1 MKKLS
6 VLALVAALL
15 TAACQDA
22 TIVYSDVN
30 VIPSNTLYVTL
41 EWPTGAPEEDDGD
54 PDWNTSCSNP
64 GAEVG
69 GEDVAGSLAGVIT
82 ERAYEM
88 GEMGFG
94 VIHLCAGTYETEDI
108 IEFPNLGSITIEG
121 DGIDET
127 IITGADGDDHALLA
141 MVPADCLPADEPC
154 PSYFN
159 VLTLKDL
166 TLTNGV
172 GGDEV
177 FELDVDGD
185 DLDDG
190 LYDDDGIPVLA
201 GGAVTAPLVATER
214 VRFSNNS
221 APCGGAVALYGW
233 TQLISDGEF
242 AEIDEEDALAAAE
255 YFSSLILSRSSQI
268 TDTEFIE
275 NSAAIG
281 GAIGGVPVSVI
292 GGGAEIYTCLN
303 AGPLSIVN
311 STFEGNQAI
320 MSAELPLGIGGGT
333 IATANLSFLEADL
346 GDPDAVDEE
355 WLEIF
360 SRDVWLNIANS
371 TFTDNDSVNAGGAV
385 LSYGKTAISRTTFT
399 NNGLTGVDSTGG
411 AILVGGELSLSY
423 SKFVGNS
430 ASSGGAVALIDAFG
444 GGHVFTRNTFTS
456 NVATDQGGAIAGWTD
471 AGSARGNRFTS
482 NRAPLGSAV
491 AVETETCS
499 RTWSRRA
506 ARDWR
511 GNTFRSNRGGRLP
524 VECYVAA
531 PAPS

>member
-1 MKKLS
+1 
-6 VLALVAALL
+6 
-15 TAACQDA
+15 
-22 TIVYSDVN
+22 
-30 VIPSNTLYVTL
+30 
-41 EWPTGAPEEDDGD
+41 
-54 PDWNTSCSNP
+54 
-64 GAEVG
+64 
-69 GEDVAGSLAGVIT
+69 
-82 ERAYEM
+82 
-88 GEMGFG
+88 
-94 VIHLCAGTYETEDI
+94 
-108 IEFPNLGSITIEG
+108 
-121 DGIDET
+121 
-127 IITGADGDDHALLA
+127 
-141 MVPADCLPADEPC
+141 
-154 PSYFN
+154 
-159 VLTLKDL
+159 
-166 TLTNGV
+166 
-172 GGDEV
+172 
-177 FELDVDGD
+177 
-185 DLDDG
+185 
-190 LYDDDGIPVLA
+190 VLA

-281 GAIGGVPVSVI
+281 GAIGGAALGVD
-292 GGGAEIYTCLN
+292 GGGDEIIPCLN

-320 MSAELPLGIGGGT
+320 EEAELTLVGIGGGA
-333 IATANLSFLEADL
+333 IATANLIMFQIVQGGTDEVEEAF
-346 GDPDAVDEE
+346 A
-355 WLEIF
+355 IF
-360 SRDVWLNIANS
+360 DRDTWLNIANS
-371 TFTDNDSVNAGGAV
+371 TFTDNVSVNDGGAV
-385 LSYGKTAISRTTFT
+385 LSYGKTSISRTTFT
-399 NNGLTGVDSTGG
+399 NNDLSGADGAGG
-411 AILVGGELSLSY
+411 AIAVAGELSLSY
-423 SKFVGNS
+423 SKLVGNS
-430 ASSGGAVALIDAFG
+430 ASSGGAVALLDDFN
-444 GGHVFTRNTFTS
+444 GGHVLTRNTFTS

>member
-15 TAACQDA
+15 TGACA
-22 TIVYSDVN
+22 YEGTINYDEVTVN
-30 VIPSNTLYVTL
+30 LTKTLYISRDVVAGAAL
-41 EWPTGAPEEDDGD
+41 EGEDDF
-54 PDWNTSCSNP
+54 NTSCSNP
-64 GAEVG
+64 LAAVGAET
-69 GEDVAGSLAGVIT
+69 DVAGFLTDVVLD
-82 ERAYEM
+82 AYQAD
-88 GEMGFG
+88 FG
-94 VIHLCAGTYETEDI
+94 VIHLCAGTYETDETI
-108 IEFPNLGSITIEG
+108 QFPNLGSITIEG
-121 DGIDET
+121 DGMDET
-127 IITGADGDDHALLA
+127 IIRGIGPAHALLA
-141 MVPADCLPADEPC
+141 MAPEDCLPQGPEDLC

-166 TLTNGV
+166 TLADGV
-172 GGDEV
+172 GD
-177 FELDVDGD
+177 FDAF
-185 DLDDG
+185 
-190 LYDDDGIPVLA
+190 VLA
-201 GGAVTAPLVATER
+201 DEEASAFSTGGAVTAPRVATER

-221 APCGGAVALYGW
+221 APCGGAISLYGW
-233 TQLISDGEF
+233 TQLITEN
-242 AEIDEEDALAAAE
+242 IDEGESDEVE
-255 YFSSLILSRSSQI
+255 YFSSLILPGTSQVI
-268 TDTEFIE
+268 DTEFIE

-281 GAIGGVPVSVI
+281 GAIGGVYFDGEV
-292 GGGAEIYTCLN
+292 GEYNCFNT
-303 AGPLSIVN
+303 GPLNIVN
-311 STFEGNQAI
+311 STFEGN
-320 MSAELPLGIGGGT
+320 STDLDSGLSGGGA
-333 IATANLSFLEADL
+333 IATGNLIFLALD
-346 GDPDAVDEE
+346 GGAVVEDEE
-355 WLEIF
+355 DLVELF
-360 SRDVWLNIANS
+360 SQDVWLSISSS
-371 TFTDNDSVNAGGAV
+371 TFTDNYAAAGGGAV
-385 LSYGKTAISRTTFT
+385 LSFGKTSISRTTFT
-399 NNGLTGVDSTGG
+399 NNSADSLDEYTTGG
-411 AILVGGELSLSY
+411 AIAVAGELSLSY

-444 GGHVFTRNTFTS
+444 GGRVFTRNTFTS

>member
-6 VLALVAALL
+6 VLALVATLL
-15 TAACQDA
+15 TAACG
-22 TIVYSDVN
+22 VREYSPVN
-30 VIPSNTLYVTL
+30 VIDPSNTLYIAL
-41 EWPTGAPEEDDGD
+41 EWPTGAPHDGED

-64 GAEVG
+64 AGAVG
-69 GEDVAGSLAGVIT
+69 ESVVDLVLAEAVMIAYAEDYGV
-82 ERAYEM
+82 
-88 GEMGFG
+88 
-94 VIHLCAGTYETEDI
+94 VHLCAGTYETEDI
-108 IEFPNLGSITIEG
+108 IEFPNLGSIIIEG
-121 DGIDET
+121 DGMDET
-127 IITGADGDDHALLA
+127 IISGADGDDHALLA
-141 MVPADCLPADEPC
+141 MVPAECLPKDEPC

-177 FELDVDGD
+177 FEIDIDSD
-185 DLDDG
+185 ADRE
-190 LYDDDGIPVLA
+190 DGIPVLA
-201 GGAVTAPLVATER
+201 GGAVTAPLIATER

-233 TQLISDGEF
+233 TQLASDGEF
-242 AEIDEEDALAAAE
+242 AGINYDEDALAAAE
-255 YFSSLILSRSSQI
+255 YFSSLISLGSSQI

-281 GAIGGVPVSVI
+281 GAIGGAPLGDFA
-292 GGGAEIYTCLN
+292 GGEEIISCLN

-320 MSAELPLGIGGGT
+320 VEAELLLGIGGGA
-333 IATANLSFLEADL
+333 IATANLIVLQIVLAGTDEVEEALAIFD
-346 GDPDAVDEE
+346 GDT
-355 WLEIF
+355 
-360 SRDVWLNIANS
+360 WLNIANS

-385 LSYGKTAISRTTFT
+385 LSYGKTSISRTTFT
-399 NNGLTGVDSTGG
+399 NNDISGADGAGG
-411 AILVGGELSLSY
+411 AIAVAGDLSLSY
-423 SKFVGNS
+423 SKLVGNS
-430 ASSGGAVALIDAFG
+430 ASSGGAVALLDDFG
-444 GGHVFTRNTFTS
+444 GGHVLTRNTFTS

-482 NRAPLGSAV
+482 NRAPVGSAV
-491 AVETETCS
+491 AVLTERCS
-499 RTWSRRA
+499 RAWSRRV

-511 GNTFRSNRGGRLP
+511 GNTFRQNRGGRLP

-531 PAPS
+531 PEPG

>member
-1 MKKLS
+1 
-6 VLALVAALL
+6 
-15 TAACQDA
+15 
-22 TIVYSDVN
+22 
-30 VIPSNTLYVTL
+30 
-41 EWPTGAPEEDDGD
+41 
-54 PDWNTSCSNP
+54 
-64 GAEVG
+64 
-69 GEDVAGSLAGVIT
+69 
-82 ERAYEM
+82 
-88 GEMGFG
+88 
-94 VIHLCAGTYETEDI
+94 
-108 IEFPNLGSITIEG
+108 
-121 DGIDET
+121 
-127 IITGADGDDHALLA
+127 

-166 TLTNGV
+166 TLTNGS

-177 FELDVDGD
+177 FEFDIDGD
-185 DLDDG
+185 DLNDG

-233 TQLISDGEF
+233 TQLISDGGL
-242 AEIDEEDALAAAE
+242 AEIDDDEDALAAAE
-255 YFSSLILSRSSQI
+255 YFSSLISSHSSQI
-268 TDTEFIE
+268 VDTEFIE

-281 GAIGGVPVSVI
+281 GAIGGATLGAI
-292 GGGAEIYTCLN
+292 GGGAEIYACLN

-320 MSAELPLGIGGGT
+320 MSAELPPGIGGGT
-333 IATANLSFLEADL
+333 IATANLLFLEADL
-346 GDPDAVDEE
+346 GDPDAGDEE
-355 WLEIF
+355 LLEIF
-360 SRDVWLNIANS
+360 SRDVWLNIASS
-371 TFTDNDSVNAGGAV
+371 TFTDNYSVSTGGAV

-423 SKFVGNS
+423 SKFAGNS
-430 ASSGGAVALIDAFG
+430 ASSGGAVALIDIFGGGAFG
-444 GGHVFTRNTFTS
+444 EGHVFTRNTFTS
-456 NVATDQGGAIAGWTD
+456 NVATDQGGAISGWTD

-482 NRAPLGSAV
+482 NRAPVGSAV
-491 AVETETCS
+491 AVQTERCS

-511 GNTFRSNRGGRLP
+511 GNTFRQNRGGRLP
-524 VECYVAA
+524 VECYVGGQG
-531 PAPS
+531 

>member
-6 VLALVAALL
+6 VLALVTALL
-15 TAACQDA
+15 TGACA
-22 TIVYSDVN
+22 TIEYSDVN

-41 EWPTGAPEEDDGD
+41 EWPTGAPESGED

-64 GAEVG
+64 AAAVDEL
-69 GEDVAGSLAGVIT
+69 DVADFLTLAIT
-82 ERAYEM
+82 EAAYE
-88 GEMGFG
+88 GGFG

-121 DGIDET
+121 DGMNET
-127 IITGADGDDHALLA
+127 IISGTGTGPDSHALLA
-141 MVPADCLPADEPC
+141 MVPAECLPKDEPC

-177 FELDVDGD
+177 FEIDVDGD
-185 DLDDG
+185 DLGDG
-190 LYDDDGIPVLA
+190 LYDDDGVPVLA

-233 TQLISDGEF
+233 TQSISDGELT
-242 AEIDEEDALAAAE
+242 AIDIGEDALAAAE
-255 YFSSLILSRSSQI
+255 YFSSLTSLGSSQI
-268 TDTEFIE
+268 VDTEFIE
-275 NSAAIG
+275 NSAAVG
-281 GAIGGVPVSVI
+281 GAIGGALLGTFV
-292 GGGAEIYTCLN
+292 GGEEIISCLN

-311 STFEGNQAI
+311 STFERNQAI
-320 MSAELPLGIGGGT
+320 TETELWNGVGGGA
-333 IATANLSFLEADL
+333 IATANLIVLQIFLAG
-346 GDPDAVDEE
+346 GDETVLAIVDRDA
-355 WLEIF
+355 
-360 SRDVWLNIANS
+360 WLNIANS
-371 TFTDNDSVNAGGAV
+371 TFTDNYATSAGGAV
-385 LSYGKTAISRTTFT
+385 LSYGKTLISRTTFT
-399 NNGLTGVDSTGG
+399 NNYVTGANGTGG
-411 AILVGGELSLSY
+411 AIAVAGELSLSY

-430 ASSGGAVALIDAFG
+430 ASSGGAVSLVDSFG
-444 GGHVFTRNTFTS
+444 GGHVLTRNTFIR
-456 NVATDQGGAIAGWTD
+456 NVATDQGGAITGWTD

-482 NRAPLGSAV
+482 NSAPVGSAV
-491 AVETETCS
+491 AVVTETCS

-511 GNTFRSNRGGRLP
+511 GNTFRQNRGGRLP
-524 VECYVAA
+524 VECYVA
-531 PAPS
+531 PAPG